1 MAGKKKS
8 QRKAWQEQATLPPD
22 KFLSE
27 SEEQTLRRYL
37 STKADAARLRH
48 RSRSINDEMIVLTL
62 LNTGLRAAELC
73 GLRIRNIPQTKDKN
87 LLWVETGKR
96 GKKRPVELGPKFAQR
111 LRKYV
116 QEYRPK
122 ARPDDFV
129 FVSER
134 RDHGKAYKPYCYWS
148 VYSKIKRIGN
158 KALGRPI
165 EKTAETSDILH
176 PHVLRHTYATR
187 LYNEEHDL
195 LFVQEQLGHSSPTTT
210 AIYARTDQKS
220 RHRQVEALEKSGK
233 APIAGSDES

>member
-8 QRKAWQEQATLPPD
+8 QRKAWQQQATLPPD

-27 SEEQTLRRYL
+27 SEEQMLRRYV
-37 STKADAARLRH
+37 STQADAARLRH

-122 ARPDDFV
+122 ASPDDFV

-134 RDHGKAYKPYCYWS
+134 DHQGKAAKPYCYWS
-148 VYSKIKRIGN
+148 VYTKVKRIG
-158 KALGRPI
+158 KAALR
-165 EKTAETSDILH
+165 SDILH

-195 LFVQEQLGHSSPTTT
+195 LFVQEQLGHSSSTTT

-220 RHRQVEALEKSGK
+220 RHRQVEALEKAEK
-233 APIAGSDES
+233 PPAGGSEEV